1 MLPELAVVRKEARNN
16 WYSPYSYVPA
26 KLLVE
31 TPLLVIPPLIFLA
44 IMGNMSGL
52 TSCQG
57 GGVAGARFFMCYLA
71 ILTLTLTLLLPLPLP
86 LTLTLTLTTT
96 QTLTL
101 TRTRTTTR
109 TTTRTRTRTP
119 SLPLPRTPTPALTP
133 SLRLPRR
140 DHLPV

>member
-57 GGVAGARFFMCYLA
+57 GGVAGARFFMCCLA
-71 ILTLTLTLLLPLPLP
+71 ILTLTLTL
-86 LTLTLTLTTT
+86 TLTCAAMA
-96 QTLTL
+96 
-101 TRTRTTTR
+101 R
-109 TTTRTRTRTP
+109 
-119 SLPLPRTPTPALTP
+119 SE
-133 SLRLPRR
+133 
-140 DHLPV
+140 